1 LKIIY
6 DRQGD
11 VLRILLTNA
20 PIERTDARCPG
31 VLLDFDQDG
40 ELVGM
45 EVQQASR
52 RMQSP
57 SEIDFVETDSLSLAE
72 SNLRAA

>member
-1 LKIIY
+1 MKIIY

-11 VLRILLTNA
+11 VLRILLSNA

-45 EVQQASR
+45 EVQEASR

-57 SEIDFVETDSLSLAE
+57 CQIDFVETDGMPLTEGS
-72 SNLRAA
+72 LRAA